1 MKVIDGPRAGEVTT
15 IISIGP
21 LRDTDRN
28 RDMWVEVWRTPLGT
42 RMYELDLESMRT
54 RGTHVWAPA
63 PWLRLYREDHEPAE
77 DVEEWIQDLC
87 KQKERA

>member
-1 MKVIDGPRAGEVTT
+1 
-15 IISIGP
+15 
-21 LRDTDRN
+21 
-28 RDMWVEVWRTPLGT
+28 
-42 RMYELDLESMRT
+42 MYELDLESMRT